1 MAGMNTLEDL
11 FEDELRDVYDAE
23 KRILKALPK
32 MVKAAGDEQLRD
44 AFTTHLEETRGQVER
59 LEQVFASL
67 DLKVKGKRCMGMEGI
82 LAEGAELM
90 GEDGEEAVLDAG
102 LIASAQRVEHYE
114 ITAYGSLMAWAK
126 VLGYDDAVELLGEN
140 EREEKE
146 TDEKL
151 SALAESLINQQAAA
165 RGNDQEEDEEE
176 APRQT
181 RARAATSARKAP
193 PSRPMAKAAD
203 RGRRR

>member
-1 MAGMNTLEDL
+1 MAGMNTLADL
-11 FEDELRDVYDAE
+11 FQDELRDIYDAE

-32 MVKAAGDEQLRD
+32 MAKAASDEQLRD
-44 AFTTHLEETRGQVER
+44 AFTTHLEETRGHVER

-90 GEDGEEAVLDAG
+90 GEDGDEAVLDAG

-126 VLGYDDAVELLGEN
+126 VLGYDDAIELLGEN
-140 EREEKE
+140 EREEKVADQKL
-146 TDEKL
+146 TDI
-151 SALAESLINQQAAA
+151 AEGLINQQATAGGGEEEEEEEEDARPA
-165 RGNDQEEDEEE
+165 RG
-176 APRQT
+176 R
-181 RARAATSARKAP
+181 SSGRKSPA
-193 PSRPMAKAAD
+193 RPMAKAAD

>member
-1 MAGMNTLEDL
+1 MAGMNTLADL
-11 FEDELRDVYDAE
+11 FQDELRDVYDAE

-32 MVKAAGDEQLRD
+32 MAKAASDEQLRD
-44 AFTTHLEETRGQVER
+44 AFTTHLEETRGHVER

-90 GEDGEEAVLDAG
+90 GEDGDEAVLDAG

-126 VLGYDDAVELLGEN
+126 VLGYDDAIELLGEN

-146 TDEKL
+146 ADQKLTDI
-151 SALAESLINQQAAA
+151 AEGLINQQATAGGGEEEEEEEEDARPA
-165 RGNDQEEDEEE
+165 RG
-176 APRQT
+176 R
-181 RARAATSARKAP
+181 SSGRKSPA
-193 PSRPMAKAAD
+193 RPMAKAAD

>member
-1 MAGMNTLEDL
+1 MAGMNTLADL
-11 FEDELRDVYDAE
+11 FQDELRDVYDAE

-32 MVKAAGDEQLRD
+32 MARAASDEQLRD
-44 AFTTHLEETRGQVER
+44 AFTTHLEETRGHVER

-67 DLKVKGKRCMGMEGI
+67 DQKPKGKRCLGMEGI
-82 LAEGAELM
+82 IAEGTELM
-90 GEDGEEAVLDAG
+90 GEDGDESVLDAG

-126 VLGYDDAVELLGEN
+126 QLGYDDALELLGEN

-146 TDEKL
+146 TDQKL
-151 SALAESLINQQAAA
+151 TEIAEGIINQQAAA
-165 RGNDQEEDEEE
+165 GSDDEEE
-176 APRQT
+176 TEAARPARG
-181 RARAATSARKAP
+181 RASARKTTG
-193 PSRPMAKAAD
+193 RRMARAAD

>member
-1 MAGMNTLEDL
+1 MNTLADL
-11 FEDELRDVYDAE
+11 FQDELRDVYDAE

-32 MVKAAGDEQLRD
+32 MAKAASDEQLRD
-44 AFTTHLEETRGQVER
+44 AFTTHLEETRGHVER

-90 GEDGEEAVLDAG
+90 GEDGDEAVLDAG

-126 VLGYDDAVELLGEN
+126 VLGYDDAIELLGEN

-146 TDEKL
+146 ADQKLTDI
-151 SALAESLINQQAAA
+151 AEGLINQQATAGGGEEEEEEEDARPA
-165 RGNDQEEDEEE
+165 RG
-176 APRQT
+176 R
-181 RARAATSARKAP
+181 SSGRKSPA
-193 PSRPMAKAAD
+193 RPMAKAAD

>member
-1 MAGMNTLEDL
+1 MNTLEDL

-32 MVKAAGDEQLRD
+32 MAKAAADEQLRD
-44 AFTTHLEETRGQVER
+44 AFTTHLEETRGQVDR

-82 LAEGAELM
+82 LAEGSELM

-126 VLGYDDAVELLGEN
+126 VLGYNDAVELLAEN

-151 SALAESLINQQAAA
+151 STLAESLINQQAAA
-165 RGNDQEEDEEE
+165 RNNEQEDEEEE
-176 APRQT
+176 APRPSRG
-181 RARAATSARKAP
+181 RARASATKATA
-193 PSRPMAKAAD
+193 RPMAKAAD

>member
-1 MAGMNTLEDL
+1 MAGMNTLADL
-11 FEDELRDVYDAE
+11 FQDELRDVYDAE

-32 MVKAAGDEQLRD
+32 MAKAASDEQLRD
-44 AFTTHLEETRGQVER
+44 AFTQHLEETRGQVER

-67 DLKVKGKRCMGMEGI
+67 DQKPKGKRCMGMEGI
-82 LAEGAELM
+82 IAEGAELM
-90 GEDGEEAVLDAG
+90 EEDGEESVLDAG

-114 ITAYGSLMAWAK
+114 ITAYGTLMAWAK
-126 VLGYDDAVELLGEN
+126 QLGYQEALELLGEN

-151 SALAESLINQQAAA
+151 TEIAEGIINQQASAA
-165 RGNDQEEDEEE
+165 SGDEEE
-176 APRQT
+176 EEDRPARG
-181 RARAATSARKAP
+181 RATARKGSA
-193 PSRPMAKAAD
+193 RPMARAAD

>member
-1 MAGMNTLEDL
+1 MAGMNTLADL
-11 FEDELRDVYDAE
+11 FQDELRDIYDAE

-32 MVKAAGDEQLRD
+32 MAKAASDEQLRD
-44 AFTTHLEETRGQVER
+44 AFTTHLEETRGHVER

-90 GEDGEEAVLDAG
+90 GEDGDEAVLDAG

-126 VLGYDDAVELLGEN
+126 VLGYDDAIELLGEN

-146 TDEKL
+146 ADQKLTDI
-151 SALAESLINQQAAA
+151 AEGLINQQATAGGGEEEEEEEDARPA
-165 RGNDQEEDEEE
+165 RG
-176 APRQT
+176 R
-181 RARAATSARKAP
+181 SSGRKSPA
-193 PSRPMAKAAD
+193 RPMAKAAD

>member
-1 MAGMNTLEDL
+1 MAGMNTLADL
-11 FEDELRDVYDAE
+11 FQDELRDVYDAE

-32 MVKAAGDEQLRD
+32 MAKAASDEQLRD
-44 AFTTHLEETRGQVER
+44 AFTTHLEETRGHVER

-90 GEDGEEAVLDAG
+90 GEDGDEAVLDAG

-126 VLGYDDAVELLGEN
+126 VLGYDDAIELLGEN

-146 TDEKL
+146 ADQKLTDI
-151 SALAESLINQQAAA
+151 AEGLINQQATA
-165 RGNDQEEDEEE
+165 GGGEQEDEEE
-176 APRQT
+176 D
-181 RARAATSARKAP
+181 ARPARGRSSGRKSPA
-193 PSRPMAKAAD
+193 RPMAKAAD

>member
-1 MAGMNTLEDL
+1 MAGMNTLADL
-11 FEDELRDVYDAE
+11 FQDELRDVYDAE

-32 MVKAAGDEQLRD
+32 MAKAASDEQLRD
-44 AFTTHLEETRGQVER
+44 AFTTHLEETRGHVER

-90 GEDGEEAVLDAG
+90 GEDGDEAVLDAG

-126 VLGYDDAVELLGEN
+126 VLGYDDAIELLGEN

-146 TDEKL
+146 TDQKL
-151 SALAESLINQQAAA
+151 TDIAEGLINQQASA
-165 RGNDQEEDEEE
+165 GGDEEE
-176 APRQT
+176 EEEE
-181 RARAATSARKAP
+181 ARPARGRSSGRKSPA
-193 PSRPMAKAAD
+193 RPMAKAAD

>member
-1 MAGMNTLEDL
+1 MAGMNTLADL
-11 FEDELRDVYDAE
+11 FQDELRDVYDAE

-32 MVKAAGDEQLRD
+32 MAKAASDEQLRD
-44 AFTTHLEETRGQVER
+44 AFTTHLEETRGHVER

-82 LAEGAELM
+82 LAEGTELM
-90 GEDGEEAVLDAG
+90 GEDGDEAVLDAG

-126 VLGYDDAVELLGEN
+126 VLGYDDAIDLLGEN

-146 TDEKL
+146 TDQKL
-151 SALAESLINQQAAA
+151 TELAEGLINQQATA
-165 RGNDQEEDEEE
+165 GSGDDEEE
-176 APRQT
+176 EED
-181 RARAATSARKAP
+181 ARPARGRSSGRKSPA
-193 PSRPMAKAAD
+193 RPMAKAAD